1 MKVFENFKAISAIPR
16 ESGNE
21 EGIRNY
27 LVKWAKDN
35 NLKGVVDKI
44 GNVVVYCEATKGY
57 ENVAPLALQGHMDM
71 VCVKTLDSKHDFKKD
86 GIEIYEDG
94 DFLRAR
100 DTSLG
105 GDNGIAVA
113 MIMDVFTDSNC
124 KHGPLE
130 AIFTVSEETGLTG
143 AFNLDVSLIKS
154 RKLINLDS
162 EDEGI
167 IFIGCAGG
175 SDVTAKLKVTEKP
188 LPSEFETISLE
199 VKNLKGGH
207 SGGEI
212 HLQRANANK
221 LLARILHQ
229 ITKTVDVMLSDF
241 KGGTKHNV
249 IPFQAKTVFSF
260 DKKYEGKVFDII
272 ENMENNIKNEYK
284 VQDPDITFI
293 KETVKETKAVDEKV
307 SKAFINSLFLTPHGV
322 QAMSFAIKG
331 IVETSANLAIVN
343 FENETFSVSTSQR
356 SNVESSRD
364 NISEVVAQ
372 ALRTSGAKVEI
383 GNGYPSW
390 APNPDSELAAFC
402 SKAYKELT
410 GKEAEVTAIHAGLE
424 CGIINSKI
432 DGMDSVSIGP
442 NIWDVHSTS
451 EHLSIS
457 STLNVLAFLKHLLEI
472 IK

>member
-21 EGIRNY
+21 EGIRNF
-27 LVKWAKDN
+27 LVKWAEDN
-35 NLKGVVDKI
+35 NFKYAVDKI
-44 GNVVVYCEATKGY
+44 GNLIVYCQATKGY
-57 ENVAPLALQGHMDM
+57 ENVPPLALQGHMDM
-71 VCVKTLDSKHDFKKD
+71 VCVKTLESKHDFTKD
-86 GIEIYEDG
+86 GIDVYEDG
-94 DFLRAR
+94 DFLRAK

-113 MIMDVFTDSNC
+113 MVMDVFTDKDC

-167 IFIGCAGG
+167 IYIGCAGG
-175 SDVTAKLKVTEKP
+175 SDVTAKLKVTENARP
-188 LPSEFETISLE
+188 AAFQTISLE

-212 HLQRANANK
+212 HLQRANAIK
-221 LLARILHQ
+221 ILARILHTLSKSFP
-229 ITKTVDVMLSDF
+229 IMISDF
-241 KGGTKHNV
+241 NGGTKHNV
-249 IPFQAKTVFSF
+249 IPFQAKAVFSF
-260 DKKYEGKVFDII
+260 NKNYKTQIFEKL
-272 ENMENNIKNEYK
+272 EAMENIIKNEYK

-293 KETVKETKAVDEKV
+293 KEIVEVKTAIDEKV
-307 SKAFINSLFLTPHGV
+307 SKAFINSLFLAPHGV
-322 QAMSFAIKG
+322 QSMSFAIKG
-331 IVETSANLAIVN
+331 IVETSANLAIVR
-343 FENETFSVSTSQR
+343 FENETFTVSTSQR
-356 SNVESSRD
+356 SNIESSRD
-364 NISEVVAQ
+364 YISEVVAQ
-372 ALRTSGAKVEI
+372 ALSTSGAQVEI

-390 APNPDSELAAFC
+390 APNPNSSLAAFC

-432 DGMDSVSIGP
+432 TGMDSVSIGP
-442 NIWDVHSTS
+442 DIWDVHSTS

>member
-21 EGIRNY
+21 EGIRKF
-27 LVKWAKDN
+27 LVKWAKEN
-35 NLKGVVDKI
+35 NFKYAVDKI
-44 GNVVVYCEATKGY
+44 GNVIVYCEATEGY
-57 ENVAPLALQGHMDM
+57 EKVAPLALQGHMDM
-71 VCVKTLDSKHDFKKD
+71 VCVKTLDSKHDFTKD
-86 GIEIYEDG
+86 GIDVYEDG

-113 MIMDVFTDSNC
+113 MVMDVFTDKNS

-143 AFNLDVSLIKS
+143 AFNLDETLIKS

-167 IFIGCAGG
+167 IYIGCAGG
-175 SDVTAKLKVTEKP
+175 SDVTAKLKITEVP

-212 HLQRANANK
+212 HLQRANAIK

-229 ITKTVDVMLSDF
+229 ISKTVPLMLSDF

-260 DKKYEGKVFDII
+260 NKKYQSKVFDMI
-272 ENMENNIKNEYK
+272 ESMENKIKNEYK
-284 VQDPDITFI
+284 AQDPDITF
-293 KETVKETKAVDEKV
+293 VKKNIEVKKAVDEKV

-331 IVETSANLAIVN
+331 IVETSANLAIVK
-343 FENETFSVSTSQR
+343 FENENFIVSTSQR
-356 SNVESSRD
+356 SSVESSRD

-372 ALRTSGAKVEI
+372 ALATSGAKVEI

-390 APNPDSELAAFC
+390 TPNPKSELAAFC

-410 GKEAEVTAIHAGLE
+410 GKKAEVTAIHAGLE

-432 DGMDSVSIGP
+432 EGMDSVSIGP
-442 NIWDVHSTS
+442 DIWDVHSTS